1 MGNTLPLT
9 SKFRAQ
15 TKALPAFSLSDHN
28 RVRRSLDTL
37 MGPEGMLLGF
47 IGDIW
52 RPISINRILTMQKE
66 ASKLAAR
73 GLSVAIVIRGRVN
86 TLTNFIINTPVPV
99 TLPLLADPDGM
110 VQATYRTHM
119 SPGLLLIDHGHVLR
133 YKWLN
138 SGDTLW
144 PSLND
149 VLNAAADSIRS
160 RSLL

>member
-1 MGNTLPLT
+1 MGSTLPLT

-37 MGPEGMLLGF
+37 MGPNGMLLGF

-66 ASKLAAR
+66 ASKLAAH

-119 SPGLLLIDHGHVLR
+119 APGLLLLDRRRVMR
-133 YKWLN
+133 FRWLLT
-138 SGDTLW
+138 DELLW
-144 PSLND
+144 PMMDD
-149 VLNAAADSIRS
+149 VLKAAS
-160 RSLL
+160 SLRKE

>member
-1 MGNTLPLT
+1 
-9 SKFRAQ
+9 
-15 TKALPAFSLSDHN
+15 
-28 RVRRSLDTL
+28 

-119 SPGLLLIDHGHVLR
+119 SPGLLLLDRRRVMR
-133 YKWLN
+133 FRWLLT
-138 SGDTLW
+138 DELLW
-144 PSLND
+144 PMMDD
-149 VLNAAADSIRS
+149 VLKAAS
-160 RSLL
+160 SLRKD

>member
-119 SPGLLLIDHGHVLR
+119 SPGLLLLDRRRVMR
-133 YKWLN
+133 FRWLLT
-138 SGDTLW
+138 DELLW
-144 PSLND
+144 PMMDD
-149 VLNAAADSIRS
+149 VLKAAS
-160 RSLL
+160 SLRKD